1 MALLDSDD
9 VLPEQA
15 LFWVAH
21 EINQHPDVDLIYSD
35 EDKVNE
41 AGIRFDPY
49 FKPDWNPALML
60 SQNHFNH
67 LGVYRLS
74 LVKEVG
80 GFREGLEGS
89 QDWDLVL
96 RCSEKTTL
104 ERIRHI
110 PRILYH
116 WRAIP
121 GSAALESSAKPY
133 AWTAGKRAIEEHL
146 ERMGTPGIAN
156 RALVGCHHQVSYL
169 SKGIF
174 PTVRII
180 IPSRCKLSV
189 LKPCLESILC
199 RSTYPH
205 FEILLVVN
213 GIQDAVLEQA
223 EYLDGISVDPR
234 VKILVYKDQPF
245 NYSRLNNW
253 AIAQSG
259 SSILCLMNDDTE
271 VITDDWLEKLVTRLQ
286 IPGVA
291 AVGSMLLYPDNRIQ
305 HAGVIL
311 GLGGV
316 AGHQFVG
323 LPNGHGG
330 YFGRAGLEQDLSCV
344 TAACMVVQRKAF
356 DSIGGFNENLAI
368 AFNDVDLCIRLRK
381 SGWRIIWTPEAK
393 LFHHE
398 SASVGAHNSPERS
411 SIFQAE
417 VALMRELWGG
427 ILDADPFF
435 NPNLSLNSSNHDLA
449 FPPRVSK
456 LP

>member
-1 MALLDSDD
+1 M
-9 VLPEQA
+9 
-15 LFWVAH
+15 
-21 EINQHPDVDLIYSD
+21 
-35 EDKVNE
+35 
-41 AGIRFDPY
+41 
-49 FKPDWNPALML
+49 
-60 SQNHFNH
+60 
-67 LGVYRLS
+67 
-74 LVKEVG
+74 
-80 GFREGLEGS
+80 
-89 QDWDLVL
+89 
-96 RCSEKTTL
+96 
-104 ERIRHI
+104 
-110 PRILYH
+110 
-116 WRAIP
+116 
-121 GSAALESSAKPY
+121 
-133 AWTAGKRAIEEHL
+133 
-146 ERMGTPGIAN
+146 
-156 RALVGCHHQVSYL
+156 
-169 SKGIF
+169 
-174 PTVRII
+174 
-180 IPSRCKLSV
+180 
-189 LKPCLESILC
+189 
-199 RSTYPH
+199 
-205 FEILLVVN
+205 N

-427 ILDADPFF
+427 IL
-435 NPNLSLNSSNHDLA
+435 
-449 FPPRVSK
+449 
-456 LP
+456 